1 MKDTHAEITRLDK
14 EIKKIYEHHR
24 VREEKKD
31 TMICELKGMIQSLNV
46 EMNHLKGRLA
56 VS

>member
-14 EIKKIYEHHR
+14 EIKEVYEHHR

-31 TMICELKGMIQSLNV
+31 TMICELKGMI
-46 EMNHLKGRLA
+46 
-56 VS
+56 